1 MLDDEKQEHLRHPE
15 MLARAM
21 RLHVPLLLALG
32 LVGTVLSGLLIGY
45 EPVGGDPDR
54 LYRPLKS
61 ELARAVPEGRLPFWS
76 NKFGLGVPLVA
87 ESHVAAFYPPNLVLY
102 RVFDLPTAYRLSM
115 WLHYVALVATTYL
128 YARSVGLSTWGS
140 ALTGVSFALCG
151 FQTIHSSHEPFYSM
165 MPYLP
170 LALFCTERS
179 MTSGRIIWP
188 ALLALCLGLQW
199 TLGHFQIQMWTGVLV
214 SVTALWRAG
223 FNSRRWARALGVIA
237 ATGWGVALAAVQLG
251 LSWQFA
257 DSVRQTGRGARELL
271 FYSFPPSH
279 WFELVLPRLIREMRL
294 GPDGPYWFGQQTSGY
309 EAALYIGTI
318 PLVFAVMGAFARPA
332 SRSTALWRILMPVS
346 FALATMP
353 RWWPEGF
360 LQIVALPVIGY
371 FRVAA
376 RYTLLTSLG
385 VAILA
390 GEGFDR
396 SLSRLRFRLGLAAAL
411 ILGGCGAIAAW
422 LWSQRPDVDL
432 LSSWGGVTGGFVC
445 ASIAWMVAIAAILSW
460 RSQRLPPWV
469 LLAATGIELGILF
482 YLGTTQWGWS
492 VALPSQ
498 SPILKELIRRSPTG
512 LVGGEI
518 ENLPIRAN
526 LATAAPYLGL
536 AHPPAN
542 RILILP
548 QELLLRGQSI
558 APQQKLDPSVLTRWL
573 LRCRVSHLVGRRQR
587 FLTVGQNSG
596 YWQDPALDQIY
607 PRKPGDPPDL
617 AWSIVELGE
626 PSPEVRVALRA
637 RAVAD
642 RPSLI
647 NRLSRE
653 DDRDLAWFLA
663 EDQVPPRPD
672 TQSARLIL
680 WDGTA
685 ATVEHDGTCDVV
697 IARTF
702 DAGWRASIDDGP
714 DQSVLPVDGGFQAIR
729 LPGSGRHRVAMRY
742 SPPRFLFYATISLV
756 ALALAAVVVLAAAV
770 PWAWSKAHGA
780 VARAVVTD

>member
-1 MLDDEKQEHLRHPE
+1 MIDDGTPDHPE
-15 MLARAM
+15 WPEILSRAV
-21 RLHVPLLLALG
+21 RLHAPLLLALA
-32 LVGTVLSGLLIGY
+32 LVGAVLGGLLVGY

-61 ELARAVPEGRLPFWS
+61 ELARALRNGGLPFWS
-76 NKFGLGVPLVA
+76 SRFGLGVPLIA

-102 RVFDLPTAYRLSM
+102 RVFDVSTAYRLSM

-128 YARSVGLSTWGS
+128 YARCLGLTPWGS
-140 ALTGVSFALCG
+140 ALAAVSFALCG

-170 LALFCTERS
+170 LALFCTERY
-179 MTSGRIIWP
+179 MTNGRMFWL
-188 ALLALCLGLQW
+188 ALLALCLGVQW
-199 TLGHFQIQMWTGVLV
+199 TLGHFQIQMWTGGLV
-214 SVTALWRAG
+214 ILTALWRAG
-223 FNSRRWARALGVIA
+223 FNSQSWRRAFGVIA
-237 ATGWGVALAAVQLG
+237 ATGWGVGLAALQLG

-279 WFELVLPRLIREMRL
+279 WFELVLPRLIRELRL
-294 GPDGPYWFGQQTSGY
+294 GPEGPYWFGQQTSGY
-309 EAALYIGTI
+309 EAALYVGTL
-318 PLVFAVMGAFARPA
+318 PLVFAVIGAFGRPA
-332 SRSTALWRILMPVS
+332 GRSAALWRILVPVS

-353 RWWPEGF
+353 HWWPEGF
-360 LQIVALPVIGY
+360 LRLVALPGIGY

-385 VAILA
+385 LAVLA

-396 SLSRLRFRLGLAAAL
+396 SICRLRFRAGLGAAL
-411 ILGGCGAIAAW
+411 VLGGSGAVAAW
-422 LWSQRPDVDL
+422 FWTYRPDVQL
-432 LSSWGGVTGGFVC
+432 LSGWGGMPAGFVWGGV
-445 ASIAWMVAIAAILSW
+445 AWPVAVAAVVAW
-460 RSQRLPPWV
+460 RSQRLPSWAP
-469 LLAATGIELGILF
+469 LAATGIELGILF
-482 YLGTTQWGWS
+482 YLGTTQWGWA
-492 VALPSQ
+492 VAVPAR
-498 SPILKELIRRSPTG
+498 SPILSELIRRPPTG

-518 ENLPIRAN
+518 ENLPVRVD

-548 QELLLRGQSI
+548 QELLLRGDSI
-558 APQQKLDPSVLTRWL
+558 APQQKLDPAVLTRWL
-573 LRCRVSHLVGRRQR
+573 LRCRVSHLVGRRDR
-587 FLTVGQNSG
+587 FRTLGQPAG
-596 YWQDPALDQIY
+596 HWQDHALDQIY
-607 PRKPGDPPDL
+607 PRKPSDPADL

-672 TQSARLIL
+672 ARSARLIS
-680 WDGTA
+680 WDGTV
-685 ATVEHDGTCDVV
+685 ATVEHEGTCDLV

-702 DAGWRASIDDGP
+702 DAGWLARIDGGP
-714 DQSVLPVDGGFQAIR
+714 EQSVLPVDGGFQAVR
-729 LPGSGRHRVAMRY
+729 LPGSGRHRIALSYR
-742 SPPRFLFYATISLV
+742 PPRFVLYATISLV
-756 ALALAAVVVLAAAV
+756 ALASAVSVVLASVA
-770 PWAWSKAHGA
+770 PSAWSTTRAL
-780 VARAVVTD
+780 ARAVTG

>member
-1 MLDDEKQEHLRHPE
+1 MVDDGIPDHPRPRE
-15 MLARAM
+15 LLWRAM
-21 RLHVPLLLALG
+21 RPHVPLLLALAV
-32 LVGTVLSGLLIGY
+32 VGTVLSGLFIGY

-54 LYRPLKS
+54 LYRPLKY
-61 ELARAVPEGRLPFWS
+61 ELARAVRQGRLPFWS
-76 NKFGLGVPLVA
+76 SRFGLGVPLIA
-87 ESHVAAFYPPNLVLY
+87 ESHVAALYPPNLVLY
-102 RVFDLPTAYRLSM
+102 RVFDVSTAYRLSM
-115 WLHYVALVATTYL
+115 WFHYVALVATTSI
-128 YARSVGLSTWGS
+128 YARCLGLSAWGS
-140 ALTGVSFALCG
+140 ALAGVSFALCG

-170 LALFCTERS
+170 LALFCTERYMS
-179 MTSGRIIWP
+179 CGRMIWL
-188 ALLALCLGLQW
+188 ALVALCLGVQW
-199 TLGHFQIQMWTGVLV
+199 TLGHFQIQMWTGGLV
-214 SVTALWRAG
+214 ILSALWRAD
-223 FNSRRWARALGVIA
+223 FNRRRWGRALGVIA
-237 ATGWGVALAAVQLG
+237 ATGWGVAVAALQLG

-279 WFELVLPRLIREMRL
+279 WFELVMPRMIRELRL

-309 EAALYIGTI
+309 EAALYVGTI
-318 PLVFAVMGAFARPA
+318 PLVFAVLGALGRPV
-332 SRSTALWRILMPVS
+332 SRSAVLWRILVPAS

-360 LQIVALPVIGY
+360 LRLVALPGIGY

-376 RYTLLTSLG
+376 RYTLVTSLG
-385 VAILA
+385 LAILA

-396 SLSRLRFRLGLAAAL
+396 SISRLRFRLGTAAAL
-411 ILGGCGAIAAW
+411 VLGGCGAIAAL
-422 LWSQRPDVDL
+422 LWSHRLDVDL
-432 LSSWGGVTGGFVC
+432 PSAWGGVTGGFVWG
-445 ASIAWMVAIAAILSW
+445 SIAWMVAIAAILSW
-460 RSQRLPPWV
+460 RSQCLPSWA

-482 YLGTTQWGWS
+482 YLGTTQWGWT

-498 SPILKELIRRSPTG
+498 SPVLSELIHRSPTG

-548 QELLLRGQSI
+548 QELLLRGESI
-558 APQQKLDPSVLTRWL
+558 VPQQKLDPAVLTRWL

-587 FLTVGQNSG
+587 FVTVGKNSG
-596 YWQDPALDQIY
+596 YLRDPALDQIY
-607 PRKPGDPPDL
+607 PRKPSDPAEED
-617 AWSIVELGE
+617 WSIVELGE

-663 EDQVPPRPD
+663 EDRVPPRPD
-672 TQSARLIL
+672 ARSARLL
-680 WDGTA
+680 SWDGTVA
-685 ATVEHDGTCDVV
+685 KVDHDGTCDLV

-702 DAGWRASIDDGP
+702 DEGWLARIDDGP
-714 DQSVLPVDGGFQAIR
+714 EQSVLPVDGGFQAVR
-729 LPGSGRHRVAMRY
+729 LEGSGRHRVAMRY
-742 SPPRFLFYATISLV
+742 RPPRFLLFATVSLV
-756 ALALAAVVVLAAAV
+756 ALALAIGVALAAVA
-770 PWAWSKAHGA
+770 PGIWSRKREV
-780 VARAVVTD
+780 VARPVKG